1 MFMIDVADDGLKVD
15 FDVDRNWLIHS
26 YLAGELQMIDQYLVT
41 QTTGSNSANS
51 QSVTFSDALNILNEQ
66 AQL

>member
-1 MFMIDVADDGLKVD
+1 MFQIDVADDGLKVD

-66 AQL
+66 A